1 MNNNKVKIIVY
12 ENSNKFLNYLVY
24 HSIYYEDLTLN
35 DNYIL
40 TIDYEDYKKIS
51 RRYKTK
57 IIKYYGKRFIINYL
71 DTNKYMLISLF
82 ISFLVLL
89 LLTNTIFKINI
100 NTNDEKLYNL
110 VNNSLKENNISIY
123 KRKKSFKELKKIKD
137 KILKNNEDSLE
148 WIEIKEKGCIYNVE
162 LTARVKNKENNS
174 DNNPKDIVASKD
186 GLIKY
191 ITSSS
196 GVKLKDVNDYV
207 KKGEVLISGNIIK
220 GEDTLITQ
228 VRAKGKVYAEVWYTV
243 NITIPFNYVEY
254 VETGKVINHYYLD
267 IAGKKFT
274 LIGKYDSNFTMN
286 TKDLVL
292 EKPYLFFK
300 LYKETKREYKYKEFN
315 INENEAYKE
324 ALKRSENKIKSKLN
338 DNEYIISKKVLK
350 KEVFRSKMN
359 IEVFFKVYENIG
371 VTSNIVEK
379 DDLNGV
385 SN

>member
-71 DTNKYMLISLF
+71 NTNKYMLISLF

-110 VNNSLKENNISIY
+110 INNSLKENNISIY

-137 KILKNNEDSLE
+137 KILKENEDNLE
-148 WIEIKEKGCIYNVE
+148 WIEIKEKGCIYNIE

-274 LIGKYDSNFTMN
+274 LTGKYDSNFTMN

>member
-82 ISFLVLL
+82 ISFLVLY

-110 VNNSLKENNISIY
+110 INNSLKENNISTH

-148 WIEIKEKGCIYNVE
+148 WTEIKEKGCIYNVE

>member
-82 ISFLVLL
+82 ISFLVLY

-110 VNNSLKENNISIY
+110 INNSLKENNISIY

-315 INENEAYKE
+315 INENEANKE

>member
-82 ISFLVLL
+82 ISFLVLY

-110 VNNSLKENNISIY
+110 INNSLKENNISIY
-123 KRKKSFKELKKIKD
+123 KRKKSFKELKKIKN

-162 LTARVKNKENNS
+162 LTARVKNKGNNS
-174 DNNPKDIVASKD
+174 DNNPKDIVVSKD

-228 VRAKGKVYAEVWYTV
+228 VKAKGKVYAEVWYTV

>member
-82 ISFLVLL
+82 ISFLVLY

-110 VNNSLKENNISIY
+110 INNSLKENNISIY
-123 KRKKSFKELKKIKD
+123 KRKKSFKELKKIKN
-137 KILKNNEDSLE
+137 KILKNNEESLE

-315 INENEAYKE
+315 INENEA
-324 ALKRSENKIKSKLN
+324 
-338 DNEYIISKKVLK
+338 
-350 KEVFRSKMN
+350 
-359 IEVFFKVYENIG
+359 
-371 VTSNIVEK
+371 
-379 DDLNGV
+379 
-385 SN
+385 

>member
-82 ISFLVLL
+82 ISFLVLY

-110 VNNSLKENNISIY
+110 INNSLKENNISIY
-123 KRKKSFKELKKIKD
+123 KRKKTFKELKKIKE
-137 KILKNNEDSLE
+137 KILKNNEESLE

-350 KEVFRSKMN
+350 KEVNSSKMYV
-359 IEVFFKVYENIG
+359 EVFFKVYENIG

>member
-82 ISFLVLL
+82 ISFLVLY

-110 VNNSLKENNISIY
+110 INNSLKENNISIY
-123 KRKKSFKELKKIKD
+123 KRKKSFKELKKIKN

>member
-82 ISFLVLL
+82 ISFLVLY

-110 VNNSLKENNISIY
+110 INNSLKENNISIY
-123 KRKKSFKELKKIKD
+123 KRKKSFKELKKIKN

-207 KKGEVLISGNIIK
+207 KKGEVLITGNIIK

-228 VRAKGKVYAEVWYTV
+228 VEAKGKVYAEVWYTV

>member
-1 MNNNKVKIIVY
+1 MR
-12 ENSNKFLNYLVY
+12 SA
-24 HSIYYEDLTLN
+24 
-35 DNYIL
+35 
-40 TIDYEDYKKIS
+40 
-51 RRYKTK
+51 
-57 IIKYYGKRFIINYL
+57 RF
-71 DTNKYMLISLF
+71 F
-82 ISFLVLL
+82 
-89 LLTNTIFKINI
+89 
-100 NTNDEKLYNL
+100 
-110 VNNSLKENNISIY
+110 
-123 KRKKSFKELKKIKD
+123 
-137 KILKNNEDSLE
+137 
-148 WIEIKEKGCIYNVE
+148 
-162 LTARVKNKENNS
+162 A
-174 DNNPKDIVASKD
+174 
-186 GLIKY
+186 
-191 ITSSS
+191 SSS

>member
-1 MNNNKVKIIVY
+1 
-12 ENSNKFLNYLVY
+12 
-24 HSIYYEDLTLN
+24 
-35 DNYIL
+35 
-40 TIDYEDYKKIS
+40 
-51 RRYKTK
+51 
-57 IIKYYGKRFIINYL
+57 
-71 DTNKYMLISLF
+71 
-82 ISFLVLL
+82 
-89 LLTNTIFKINI
+89 
-100 NTNDEKLYNL
+100 
-110 VNNSLKENNISIY
+110 
-123 KRKKSFKELKKIKD
+123 
-137 KILKNNEDSLE
+137 
-148 WIEIKEKGCIYNVE
+148 
-162 LTARVKNKENNS
+162 
-174 DNNPKDIVASKD
+174 KD

-267 IAGKKFT
+267 IAGKKIT

>member
-35 DNYIL
+35 YNYIL

-82 ISFLVLL
+82 ISFLVLY

-110 VNNSLKENNISIY
+110 INNSLKENNISIY

-350 KEVFRSKMN
+350 KEVFRRKMN

>member
-12 ENSNKFLNYLVY
+12 ESSNKFLNYLVY

-40 TIDYEDYKKIS
+40 VVDYEDYKKIS

-57 IIKYYGKRFIINYL
+57 IIKYYGKRFIINYVN
-71 DTNKYMLISLF
+71 TNKYMLASLF

-110 VNNSLKENNISIY
+110 INENLKENNISLY
-123 KRKKSFKELKKIKD
+123 KRKKSFTELKRIKD
-137 KILKNNEDSLE
+137 KILKENEDNLE
-148 WIEIKEKGCIYNVE
+148 WIEIKEKGCVYNIEV
-162 LTARVKNKENNS
+162 TARVKNKDNIS
-174 DNNPKDIVASKD
+174 DSTPKDIVASKD

-191 ITSSS
+191 ISSSS

-207 KKGEVLISGNIIK
+207 KKGDVLITGNIIK

-228 VRAKGKVYAEVWYTV
+228 VEAKGKVYAEVWYTV
-243 NITIPFNYVEY
+243 NITVPFNYVEY
-254 VETGKVINHYYLD
+254 VETGKIINHYYLD

-274 LIGKYDSNFTMN
+274 LTGKYDSTKTMN
-286 TKDLVL
+286 TKKLILD
-292 EKPYLFFK
+292 KTYLFFK

-315 INENEAYKE
+315 INENEAYEE
-324 ALKRSENKIKSKLN
+324 ALKRSESKIKSKLN

>member
-57 IIKYYGKRFIINYL
+57 IIKYYGKRFIINYI

-82 ISFLVLL
+82 ISFLVLY

-110 VNNSLKENNISIY
+110 INNSLKENNISIY
-123 KRKKSFKELKKIKD
+123 KRKKSFKELKKIKN
-137 KILKNNEDSLE
+137 KIIKNNEDSLE

-228 VRAKGKVYAEVWYTV
+228 VRAKGKVYAGVWYTV

>member
-57 IIKYYGKRFIINYL
+57 IIKYYGKRFIVNYL

-82 ISFLVLL
+82 ISFLVLY

-100 NTNDEKLYNL
+100 NTNDEKIYNL
-110 VNNSLKENNISIY
+110 INNSLKENNISIY
-123 KRKKSFKELKKIKD
+123 KRKKSFKELKKIKN

>member
-82 ISFLVLL
+82 ISFLVLY

-110 VNNSLKENNISIY
+110 INNSLKENNISIY
-123 KRKKSFKELKKIKD
+123 KRKKSFKELKKIKN

-228 VRAKGKVYAEVWYTV
+228 VEAKGKVYAEVWYTV

>member
-12 ENSNKFLNYLVY
+12 ESSNKFLNYLVY

-40 TIDYEDYKKIS
+40 VVDYEDYKKIS

-57 IIKYYGKRFIINYL
+57 IIKYYGKRFIINYVN
-71 DTNKYMLISLF
+71 TNKYMLASLF

-110 VNNSLKENNISIY
+110 INENLKENNISLY
-123 KRKKSFKELKKIKD
+123 KRKKSFTELKRIKD
-137 KILKNNEDSLE
+137 KILKENEDNLE
-148 WIEIKEKGCIYNVE
+148 WIEIKEKGCVYNIEV
-162 LTARVKNKENNS
+162 TARVKNKDNIS
-174 DNNPKDIVASKD
+174 DSTPKDIVASKD

-191 ITSSS
+191 ISSSS

-207 KKGEVLISGNIIK
+207 KKGDVLITGNIIK

-228 VRAKGKVYAEVWYTV
+228 VEAKGKVYAEVWYTV
-243 NITIPFNYVEY
+243 NITVPFNYVEY
-254 VETGKVINHYYLD
+254 VETGKIINHYYLD

-274 LIGKYDSNFTMN
+274 LTGKYDSTKTMN
-286 TKDLVL
+286 TKKLIL
-292 EKPYLFFK
+292 NKTYLFFK

-315 INENEAYKE
+315 INENEAYEE
-324 ALKRSENKIKSKLN
+324 ALKRSESKIKSKLN

>member
-82 ISFLVLL
+82 ISFLVLY

-110 VNNSLKENNISIY
+110 INNSLKENNISIY

>member
-82 ISFLVLL
+82 ISFLVLY

-110 VNNSLKENNISIY
+110 INNSLKENNISIY

-286 TKDLVL
+286 TKDSVL

>member
-12 ENSNKFLNYLVY
+12 ESSNKFLNYLVY

-35 DNYIL
+35 ENYIL
-40 TIDYEDYKKIS
+40 VVDYEDYKKIS
-51 RRYKTK
+51 IRYKTK
-57 IIKYYGKRFIINYL
+57 IIKYYGKRFIINYIN
-71 DTNKYMLISLF
+71 TNKYMLASLF

-110 VNNSLKENNISIY
+110 ISDSLKKNNISLY
-123 KRKKSFKELKKIKD
+123 KRKKSFTELKRIKD
-137 KILKNNEDSLE
+137 KILKENEDNLE
-148 WIEIKEKGCIYNVE
+148 WIEIKEKGCVYNIEV
-162 LTARVKNKENNS
+162 TARVKNKDNIS
-174 DNNPKDIVASKD
+174 DSTPKDIVASKD

-191 ITSSS
+191 IASSS

-207 KKGEVLISGNIIK
+207 KKGDVLITGNIIK

-228 VRAKGKVYAEVWYTV
+228 VEAKGKVYAEVWYTV
-243 NITIPFNYVEY
+243 NITVPFNYVEY
-254 VETGKVINHYYLD
+254 VETGKTINHYYLD
-267 IAGKKFT
+267 IAGKKMT
-274 LIGKYDSNFTMN
+274 LTGKYDSTTTMN
-286 TKDLVL
+286 TKKLILD
-292 EKPYLFFK
+292 KPYLFFK

-315 INENEAYKE
+315 INENEAYEE
-324 ALKRSENKIKSKLN
+324 ALKRSESKIKSKLN

>member
-82 ISFLVLL
+82 ISFLVLY

-110 VNNSLKENNISIY
+110 INNSLKENNISIY

-267 IAGKKFT
+267 IAGKKIT

>member
-82 ISFLVLL
+82 ISFLVLY

-110 VNNSLKENNISIY
+110 INNSLKENNISIY
-123 KRKKSFKELKKIKD
+123 KRKKTFKELKKIKE
-137 KILKNNEDSLE
+137 KILKNNEESLE

-274 LIGKYDSNFTMN
+274 LTGKYDSNFTMN

-324 ALKRSENKIKSKLN
+324 ALKRSENKIKSKLTN
-338 DNEYIISKKVLK
+338 KEYIISKKVLK

-359 IEVFFKVYENIG
+359 MEVFFKVYENIG
-371 VTSNIVEK
+371 VTSNIEIIGEE
-379 DDLNGV
+379 DES

>member
-57 IIKYYGKRFIINYL
+57 IIKYYGKRFIINYIN
-71 DTNKYMLISLF
+71 TNKYMLASLF
-82 ISFLVLL
+82 ISFLVLY

-110 VNNSLKENNISIY
+110 INNSLKENNISIY

-274 LIGKYDSNFTMN
+274 LIRQYDSNFTMN

-359 IEVFFKVYENIG
+359 MEVFFKVYENIG

>member
-82 ISFLVLL
+82 ISFLVLY

-110 VNNSLKENNISIY
+110 INNSLKENNISIY

-137 KILKNNEDSLE
+137 KIIKNNEDSLE

>member
-82 ISFLVLL
+82 ISFLVLY

-110 VNNSLKENNISIY
+110 INNSLKENNISIY
-123 KRKKSFKELKKIKD
+123 KRKKSFKELKKIKE
-137 KILKNNEDSLE
+137 KILKNNEESLE

>member
-71 DTNKYMLISLF
+71 NTNKYMLISLF

-110 VNNSLKENNISIY
+110 INNSLKENDISIY
-123 KRKKSFKELKKIKD
+123 KRKKTFKELKKIKD
-137 KILKNNEDSLE
+137 KILKENEDNLE
-148 WIEIKEKGCIYNVE
+148 WIEIKEKGCIYNIE

-220 GEDTLITQ
+220 GEDTLIRQ
-228 VRAKGKVYAEVWYTV
+228 VKAKGKVYAEVWYTV

-274 LIGKYDSNFTMN
+274 LTGKYDSNFTMN

-315 INENEAYKE
+315 INENEAYEE

>member
-82 ISFLVLL
+82 ISFLVLY

-110 VNNSLKENNISIY
+110 INNSLKENNISIY
-123 KRKKSFKELKKIKD
+123 KRKKTFKELKKIKE
-137 KILKNNEDSLE
+137 KILKNNEESLE

-350 KEVFRSKMN
+350 KEVCRSKMN

>member
-12 ENSNKFLNYLVY
+12 ENSNKFISYLVY

-35 DNYIL
+35 DNYTLIV
-40 TIDYEDYKKIS
+40 DYEDYKTIS

-57 IIKYYGKRFIINYL
+57 IIKYYGKRFITNYIKS
-71 DTNKYMLISLF
+71 NKYMLISLF
-82 ISFLVLL
+82 ISFLVLK
-89 LLTNTIFKINI
+89 LLTSTIFDITI

-110 VNNSLKENNISIY
+110 INESLKENDIALY
-123 KRKKSFKELKKIKD
+123 KKKKSFNELNKIKN
-137 KILKNNEDSLE
+137 KILKDNEEDLE
-148 WIEIKEKGCIYNVE
+148 WIEINEKGCSYNIEV
-162 LTARVKNKENNS
+162 TKRVKNKDNKS
-174 DNNPKDIVASKD
+174 DNTPKDIIASKD

-191 ITSSS
+191 IASTS

-207 KKGEVLISGNIIK
+207 KKGEVLITGNIIK

-228 VRAKGKVYAEVWYTV
+228 VEAKGEVYAEVWYTV

-254 VETGKVINHYYLD
+254 VETGKTINHYYLD
-267 IAGKKFT
+267 IFNKKFT
-274 LIGKYDSNFTMN
+274 LTGKYDSNNTMN
-286 TKDLVL
+286 TKELVL
-292 EKPYLFFK
+292 DKPYLFFK
-300 LYKETKREYKYKEFN
+300 LYKETKKEYKYKEFKIDEN
-315 INENEAYKE
+315 IAYEE
-324 ALKRSENKIKSKLN
+324 ALKRSENKIKNKLK

-359 IEVFFKVYENIG
+359 MEVFFKVYENIG

-385 SN
+385 SS

>member
-12 ENSNKFLNYLVY
+12 ENSNKFISYLVY

-35 DNYIL
+35 DNYTL
-40 TIDYEDYKKIS
+40 TVDYEDYKTIS

-57 IIKYYGKRFIINYL
+57 IIKYYGKRFITNYIKS
-71 DTNKYMLISLF
+71 NKYMLISLF
-82 ISFLVLL
+82 ISFLVLK
-89 LLTNTIFKINI
+89 LLTSTIFDITI

-110 VNNSLKENNISIY
+110 INESLKENDIALY
-123 KRKKSFKELKKIKD
+123 KKKKSFNELNKIKN
-137 KILKNNEDSLE
+137 KILKDNEEDLE
-148 WIEIKEKGCIYNVE
+148 WIEINEKGCSYNIEV
-162 LTARVKNKENNS
+162 TKRVKNKDSKS
-174 DNNPKDIVASKD
+174 DNTPKDIIASKD

-191 ITSSS
+191 IASTS
-196 GVKLKDVNDYV
+196 GVKQKDVNDYV
-207 KKGEVLISGNIIK
+207 KKGEVLITGNIIK

-228 VRAKGKVYAEVWYTV
+228 VEAKGEVYAEVWYTV

-254 VETGKVINHYYLD
+254 VETGKTINHYYLD
-267 IAGKKFT
+267 IFNKKFT
-274 LIGKYDSNFTMN
+274 LTGKYDSNNTMN
-286 TKDLVL
+286 TKELVL
-292 EKPYLFFK
+292 DKPYLFFK
-300 LYKETKREYKYKEFN
+300 LYKETKKEYKYKEFKIDEN
-315 INENEAYKE
+315 IAYEE
-324 ALKRSENKIKSKLN
+324 ALKRSENKIKNKLK

>member
-12 ENSNKFLNYLVY
+12 ESSNKFLNYLVY
-24 HSIYYEDLTLN
+24 HSIYYEDLTLS
-35 DNYIL
+35 DNYVL
-40 TIDYEDYKKIS
+40 VVDYEDYKKIS

-57 IIKYYGKRFIINYL
+57 IIKYYGKRFIINYIN
-71 DTNKYMLISLF
+71 TNKYMLASLF

-100 NTNDEKLYNL
+100 NTNDEKIYNL
-110 VNNSLKENNISIY
+110 ISDSLKDNDISLY
-123 KRKKSFKELKKIKD
+123 KRKKSFTELKRIKD
-137 KILKNNEDSLE
+137 KILKENEDNLE
-148 WIEIKEKGCIYNVE
+148 WIEIKEKGCVYNIEV
-162 LTARVKNKENNS
+162 TARVKNKDNIS
-174 DNNPKDIVASKD
+174 DNTHKDIVASKD

-191 ITSSS
+191 IASSS

-207 KKGEVLISGNIIK
+207 KKGDVLITGNIIK

-228 VRAKGKVYAEVWYTV
+228 VEAKGKVYAEVWYTV
-243 NITIPFNYVEY
+243 NITVPFNYVEY
-254 VETGKVINHYYLD
+254 VETGKTINHYYLD

-274 LIGKYDSNFTMN
+274 LTGKYDSTTTMN
-286 TKDLVL
+286 TKKLILD
-292 EKPYLFFK
+292 KPYLFFK

-315 INENEAYKE
+315 INETEAYEE

-379 DDLNGV
+379 DDLNGFG
-385 SN
+385 N

>member
-57 IIKYYGKRFIINYL
+57 IIKYYGKRFIIIYL

-82 ISFLVLL
+82 ISFLVLY

-110 VNNSLKENNISIY
+110 INNSLKENNISIY
-123 KRKKSFKELKKIKD
+123 KRKKTFKELKKIKE

>member
-57 IIKYYGKRFIINYL
+57 IIKYYGKRFIVNYL

-82 ISFLVLL
+82 ISFLVLY

-110 VNNSLKENNISIY
+110 INNSLKENNISIY

>member
-82 ISFLVLL
+82 ISFLVLY

-110 VNNSLKENNISIY
+110 INNSLKENNISIY
-123 KRKKSFKELKKIKD
+123 KRKKSFKELKKIKN

-148 WIEIKEKGCIYNVE
+148 WIEIKEKGCVYNIEV
-162 LTARVKNKENNS
+162 TARVKNKDNIS
-174 DNNPKDIVASKD
+174 DNTPKDIVASKD

>member
-82 ISFLVLL
+82 ISFLVLY

-110 VNNSLKENNISIY
+110 INNSLKENDISIY
-123 KRKKSFKELKKIKD
+123 KRKKTFKELKKIKD
-137 KILKNNEDSLE
+137 KILKENEDNLE
-148 WIEIKEKGCIYNVE
+148 WIEIKEKGCIYNIE

-220 GEDTLITQ
+220 GEDTLIRQ
-228 VRAKGKVYAEVWYTV
+228 VKAKGKVYAEVWYTV

-274 LIGKYDSNFTMN
+274 LTGKYDSNFTMN

>member
-82 ISFLVLL
+82 ISFLVLY

-110 VNNSLKENNISIY
+110 INNSLKENNISIY

-137 KILKNNEDSLE
+137 KILKENEDNLE

-274 LIGKYDSNFTMN
+274 LTGKYDSNFTMN